1 AKNNIRLNCVVPGLM
16 HTPLVDRLAK
26 KYADGDYNGFVNHRN
41 SQVPMG
47 RMGESWD
54 VANAVLFLCSD
65 EAKYI
70 TGTEIIVDGGL
81 TASTP

>member
-1 AKNNIRLNCVVPGLM
+1 MSAPR
-16 HTPLVDRLAK
+16 HD
-26 KYADGDYNGFVNHRN
+26 
-41 SQVPMG
+41 QVPMG

-54 VANAVLFLCSD
+54 VAHAVLFICSD

-81 TASTP
+81 TAATP